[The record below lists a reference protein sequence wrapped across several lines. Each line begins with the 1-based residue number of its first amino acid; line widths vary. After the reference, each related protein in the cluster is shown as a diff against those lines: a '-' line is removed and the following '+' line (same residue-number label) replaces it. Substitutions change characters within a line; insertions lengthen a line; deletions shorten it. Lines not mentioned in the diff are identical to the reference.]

1 MEHERQDPFQK
12 RRHSKAFYIK
22 LACVLFAVLLLAV
35 YLLLFSLVPLRTLL
49 PAYSVAERGEG
60 ELRLHFLSV
69 GQGDATIVEFPDGE
83 IVIIDAGNG
92 SFENENHIYRYLK
105 ALKPN
110 GVSIVVTHAD
120 LDHYGGFARLCED
133 FPVTRA
139 YLPLLGSSLSA
150 YSDFLKRVNASGA
163 ETVTLSRH
171 ILIANPS
178 GAFIACISPNGGEPV
193 DKNEDSAVL
202 FVSYKGVNALLAGDI
217 GETREKALLREY
229 AVAPDAFDFGAR
241 RVRLEETDILKV
253 SHHGSA
259 SSSSEE
265 WLEALGAEVAVV
277 SVGKGNGYAHPAED
291 AMKRLASAGAQV
303 YRTDELSDIMITVA
317 DGGYTVAHPNG
328 EAL

>member
-1 MEHERQDPFQK
+1 MEHERKNPFK
-12 RRHSKAFYIK
+12 ERRHSKAFYFK
-22 LACVLFAVLLLAV
+22 LACALFAVLLLAV
-35 YLLLFSLVPLRTLL
+35 YVAVYSLVPLRTLL

-69 GQGDATIVEFPDGE
+69 GQGDATVVEFPDGE
-83 IVIIDAGNG
+83 VLVVDAGNG
-92 SFENENHIYRYLK
+92 SFENENRIYRYLK
-105 ALKPN
+105 ALKPT
-110 GVSIVVTHAD
+110 GVSIAVTHAD
-120 LDHYGGFARLCED
+120 IDHYGGFTEICKD
-133 FPVTRA
+133 FPIKRV
-139 YLPLLGSSLSA
+139 YLPAQGSSLSA
-150 YSDFLKRVNASGA
+150 YTDFLECAEKSGA

-171 ILIANPS
+171 ILITNPS

-229 AVAPDAFDFGAR
+229 AVAPDAFDFGTR

-265 WLEALGAEVAVV
+265 WLETLGAEVAVV
-277 SVGKGNGYAHPAED
+277 SAGKGNSYSHPAES
-291 AMKRLASAGAQV
+291 AVKRLTEAGAQI

-317 DGGYTVAHPNG
+317 DGGYAVMRPNG
-328 EAL
+328 ERL